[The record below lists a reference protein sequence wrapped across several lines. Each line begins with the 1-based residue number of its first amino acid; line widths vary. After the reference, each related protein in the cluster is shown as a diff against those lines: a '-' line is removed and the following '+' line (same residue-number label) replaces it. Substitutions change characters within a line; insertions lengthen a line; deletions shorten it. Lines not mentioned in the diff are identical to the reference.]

1 MALAPHKLQGYLKFL
16 KVHIDKQE
24 KSWVVFVQETLPFVF
39 LFAFL
44 ITMKRR
50 CTKYFSTI

>member
-39 LFAFL
+39 LFAF
-44 ITMKRR
+44 
-50 CTKYFSTI
+50 